1 MLDNAIEHDP
11 TPRGGGTGQFRSRAH
26 LLSAGVTIAL
36 LGATLAIPLVEDRGL
51 LATVGIAVAI
61 AGLVVLA
68 ANRAR
73 TPTGR
78 RPVHTLVQIALHLSP
93 VLLLTTIFPLVSPEI
108 SATRVDGVGLTSIVL
123 ASSMTVPWLSQSVC
137 MPLYRGIGEH
147 LGAGD
152 RDALLA
158 SFCRVWPLVALRA
171 LSVVAVFAIPVQ
183 LVMDW
188 SAGAFGA
195 YLGLTILHLFFVQLL
210 VISNT
215 ADRRPLWAAAWTAY
229 AAILFIA
236 PTLWFLPPVAGILVL
251 LVALR
256 EHVRQFAHPLHLDV
270 RDVASDLLRG
280 LLLGAVLWADK
291 LLFFL
296 TAGRD
301 FDVDTVFL
309 ALLPAVL
316 AYNMYFVVLA
326 PRFDDD
332 VRSMRAAMESEPL
345 HRLGEHSS
353 RLATTVAWTIART
366 ALAGAV
372 IGFALTAVVAA
383 WRPEIALLTAAV
395 SVASWAFM
403 MTTVV
408 SYKLDYIGQRVPAQ
422 VFGALH
428 LAACVLAFTLL
439 PAGATVY
446 LALAAAEAVLLVV
459 ALRTCLRHWGVPE
472 YTLFWRHATS
482 W

>member
-1 MLDNAIEHDP
+1 M
-11 TPRGGGTGQFRSRAH
+11 
-26 LLSAGVTIAL
+26 VAL
-36 LGATLAIPLVEDRGL
+36 LAATLAVPLVDDRGL
-51 LATVGIAVAI
+51 VATAGIVVAVA
-61 AGLVVLA
+61 GLGVLVA
-68 ANRAR
+68 TR
-73 TPTGR
+73 TRTSAGR

-108 SATRVDGVGLTSIVL
+108 TATRVGGVSLTSIVL

-147 LGAGD
+147 LHAGD

-158 SFCRVWPLVALRA
+158 SFCRVWPLVAVRA
-171 LSVVAVFAIPVQ
+171 LSIVAVFAIPVQ

-188 SAGAFGA
+188 SFTALGA
-195 YLGLTILHLFFVQLL
+195 YLCLTILHLFFVQLL

-229 AAILFIA
+229 AAILFLA
-236 PTLWFLPPVAGILVL
+236 PTWWFLPPVAGSLVL

-256 EHVRQFAHPLHLDV
+256 RHLRQFANPLHLDV

-296 TAGRD
+296 TAGQD
-301 FDVDTVFL
+301 FDVSTVFL

-332 VRSMRAAMESEPL
+332 VRTMRAAMESEPL
-345 HRLGEHSS
+345 HRLGAHSS
-353 RLATTVAWTIART
+353 RLATTVAWTVART
-366 ALAGAV
+366 GLAGAV
-372 IGFALTAVVAA
+372 IGFALTALVAA
-383 WRPEIALLTAAV
+383 WQPDIAWLTASV
-395 SVASWAFM
+395 SVASWGFM

-408 SYKLDYIGQRVPAQ
+408 SYKLDYIGQRLPAQ
-422 VFGALH
+422 VYGALH

-439 PAGATVY
+439 PAGAPVY
-446 LALAAAEAVLLVV
+446 LALAAFEAVLLVV
-459 ALRTCLRHWGVPE
+459 ALRTCLRHWRVPE